1 MGKSKIKPLF
11 KKKFSLEEELDL
23 KFKKDLNLNQ

>member
-1 MGKSKIKPLF
+1 MDRSKKGFLF
-11 KKKFSLEEELDL
+11 KKEFNLEEELDL